1 MSKFLQLKYDIIF
14 SIQNDINNLVKFYTF
29 LPLKGLITVTD
40 PDGNVIQVAA
50 NAIPGKGGANMAGN
64 SGIVCS

>member
-1 MSKFLQLKYDIIF
+1 M
-14 SIQNDINNLVKFYTF
+14 
-29 LPLKGLITVTD
+29 PLKGLITVTD

-50 NAIPGKGGANMAGN
+50 NAMPGKGGANMAGS